1 MEYIS
6 TRNTKDTFS
15 FKDVFLNGLA
25 PEGGLYV
32 PKSIPKYSL
41 KDLDKLK
48 NLSYFDLASKIVS
61 IFCIDVF
68 SEKEISSFIKNS
80 YKSFRNDQVV
90 DIKTLEKLY
99 ILELFHGPTLAFK
112 DIAMQGIGNMYE
124 NILKKK

>member
-32 PKSIPKYSL
+32 PKSNPKYSL

-48 NLSYFDLASKIVS
+48 NLSYFDL
-61 IFCIDVF
+61 IFMPHNVGEILQLQRSYF
-68 SEKEISSFIKNS
+68 GQHTIRHKHSGKEIIPPW
-80 YKSFRNDQVV
+80 
-90 DIKTLEKLY
+90 KT
-99 ILELFHGPTLAFK
+99 HG
-112 DIAMQGIGNMYE
+112 
-124 NILKKK
+124 